1 MKTKIKWR
9 TNTMTTT
16 EQKARRFL
24 AKLEE
29 DSYDIYNFEIIYKV
43 TNDTWSCF
51 ISVDDTL
58 TGEYFSEVFRAETKA
73 ATLISAEKWFE
84 DKGNAE
90 KRELAAMATA
100 VAKVSAL
107 GTKATS
113 AAAKSFAASFVAQL
127 SELTNLIS
135 GESK

>member
-1 MKTKIKWR
+1 M
-9 TNTMTTT
+9 TNT
-16 EQKARRFL
+16 EQNARRFL
-24 AKLEE
+24 AQLEE
-29 DSYDIYNFEIIYKV
+29 NSYDIYNFEINYKV
-43 TNDTWSCF
+43 NTDTWSCF
-51 ISVDDTL
+51 ISGDDTL
-58 TGEYFSEVFRAETKA
+58 TGEYFSEVFREETKA
-73 ATLISAEKWFE
+73 AALMSVKKWFE

-113 AAAKSFAASFVAQL
+113 AAAKSFAESFVAQL

>member
-1 MKTKIKWR
+1 
-9 TNTMTTT
+9 MTTT
-16 EQKARRFL
+16 EQHARRFL
-24 AKLEE
+24 IQLEE
-29 DSYDIYNFEIIYKV
+29 DSYDIHIFEMTYKI
-43 TNDTWSCF
+43 TSDTWSSF
-51 ISVDDTL
+51 VSGDDML
-58 TGEYFSEVFRAETKA
+58 TGEYFSQVFRAETKGKVLA
-73 ATLISAEKWFE
+73 ETEKWFE
-84 DKGNAE
+84 EKGNAE

-127 SELTNLIS
+127 TELTNLI